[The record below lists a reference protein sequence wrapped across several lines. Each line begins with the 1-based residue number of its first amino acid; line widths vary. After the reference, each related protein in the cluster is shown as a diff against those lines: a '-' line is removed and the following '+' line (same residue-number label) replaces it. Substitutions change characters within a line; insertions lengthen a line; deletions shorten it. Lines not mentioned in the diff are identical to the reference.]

1 MKENKVVIGI
11 VAKHN
16 PSNSGCEK
24 IYITDATKQA
34 VFDNGGIAIGIL
46 PTEKEVNYK
55 GNMNIWS
62 DELTEIERK
71 NLILQIEMCD
81 GIILQGG
88 LEMDNYEFIIAKY
101 CYENNIPI
109 LGICAGQNA
118 IAKALG
124 GTTYKISNPD
134 KHNVSRNYVHNIK
147 IDKNSKFYSII
158 GSDEIMVNS
167 LHTNTIGECPNLDK
181 VAFCEDGYS
190 DVIEAKDKD
199 FYVGVRFHPEDLYNK
214 DKKINHIFERFIEI
228 CGNKI

>member
-71 NLILQIEMCD
+71 NLILQIEMCVCS
-81 GIILQGG
+81 Q
-88 LEMDNYEFIIAKY
+88 Y
-101 CYENNIPI
+101 
-109 LGICAGQNA
+109 
-118 IAKALG
+118 
-124 GTTYKISNPD
+124 
-134 KHNVSRNYVHNIK
+134 
-147 IDKNSKFYSII
+147 
-158 GSDEIMVNS
+158 
-167 LHTNTIGECPNLDK
+167 
-181 VAFCEDGYS
+181 
-190 DVIEAKDKD
+190 
-199 FYVGVRFHPEDLYNK
+199 
-214 DKKINHIFERFIEI
+214 
-228 CGNKI
+228 